1 MKLNIRL
8 PNNLEAPHDAR
19 EFVDRLELPQ
29 PLRADVQLL
38 THELVSNSV
47 RHSGADPKSSIEL
60 SLEYED
66 ESLRVEVLD
75 AGRGFV
81 AEADVPRSRRE
92 GGMGLHLV
100 EMLAERWG
108 VERRDG
114 TCVWF
119 EIGAPSTVVLEQ
131 RVQGLEG
138 VYS

>member
-1 MKLNIRL
+1 MKLNVRL
-8 PNNLEAPHDAR
+8 PNDLEAPHAAR
-19 EFVDRLELPQ
+19 ELIDRLELSQ
-29 PLRADVQLL
+29 PLAGDVQLL

-47 RHSGADPKSSIEL
+47 RHSGADPDSSIEL
-60 SLEYED
+60 TLEYEN

-75 AGRGFV
+75 AGKGFV
-81 AEADVPRSRRE
+81 AETDVPRSRRE
-92 GGMGLHLV
+92 GGMGLYLV

-108 VERRDG
+108 VERRNG

-119 EIGAPSTVVLEQ
+119 EIGAPSTIVLEQ